1 MDLFPLYLSLKVAAT
16 ATLLGL
22 LAALPLSWWFTEHS
36 GRMARLFNPIVNLP
50 LVLPPTVLG
59 YYLLVLVGRQSPLGQ
74 LYEKISG
81 QGLVFSWQGAVVA
94 AGIVSFP
101 LLVSSLRNAMGSIPR
116 DVVNAARLLGHSN
129 RSVFLT
135 VVLPLAWRGII
146 SGVALAFARAM
157 GDFGAT
163 LMVAGNIPGRTET
176 MSIAVYN
183 ALMAGK
189 ASQANLLVGIMTV
202 VSLGFLFFIY
212 YLEQQIPSEQEQ
224 AKKI

>member
-1 MDLFPLYLSLKVAAT
+1 MDLLPLFLSLKVASF

-22 LAALPLSWWFTEHS
+22 LAALPLSWWLTEHS
-36 GRMARLFNPIVNLP
+36 GPMTMLLNPIINLP

-74 LYEKISG
+74 VYEKVSG
-81 QGLVFSWQGAVVA
+81 QSLVFSWQGAVLA

-101 LLVSSLRNAMGSIPR
+101 LLVSSLRNAMGNIPQ

-129 RSVFLT
+129 RSIFLT
-135 VVLPLAWRGII
+135 VVLPLAWRGIV

-189 ASQANLLVGIMTV
+189 NGQANLLSAIMTA
-202 VSLGFLFFIY
+202 VSLGFLFLIY
-212 YLEQQIPSEQEQ
+212 HLEQKVHSGQERSRE
-224 AKKI
+224 I

>member
-1 MDLFPLYLSLKVAAT
+1 MDLFPLYLSLKVASF

-36 GRMARLFNPIVNLP
+36 GRITRLFNPLVNLP

-59 YYLLVLVGRQSPLGQ
+59 YYLLVLVGRQSPLGK
-74 LYEKISG
+74 LYEKLSG
-81 QGLVFSWQGAVVA
+81 QSLVFSWQGAVLA

-101 LLVSSLRNAMGSIPR
+101 LLVASLRNAMGSIPPN
-116 DVVNAARLLGHSN
+116 VVNAARLLGRSN
-129 RSVFLT
+129 LAIFWT

-146 SGVALAFARAM
+146 SGIALAFARAM

-183 ALMAGK
+183 ALMAGRN
-189 ASQANLLVGIMTV
+189 AQANLLAGIMTV
-202 VSLGFLFFIY
+202 VSLGFLFLIY
-212 YLEQQIPSEQEQ
+212 YLEQKVHSGQERFWE
-224 AKKI
+224 K